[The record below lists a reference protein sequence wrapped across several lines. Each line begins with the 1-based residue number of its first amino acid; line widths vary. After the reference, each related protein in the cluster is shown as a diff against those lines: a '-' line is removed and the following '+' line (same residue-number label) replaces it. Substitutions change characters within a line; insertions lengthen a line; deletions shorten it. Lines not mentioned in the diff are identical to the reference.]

1 MINHKLVLPGHLNH
15 FGFLFGG
22 NLLQWAD
29 EFAWIATT
37 LDYPECNFVTIGMD
51 KVRFLKSVTEGTILE
66 VVVEK
71 MQEGNTTVRYQVN
84 VFRLH
89 TEVES
94 DLIFSTEI
102 TFIRIDEDGNK
113 MKLPPEQ

>member
-1 MINHKLVLPGHLNH
+1 MVNHKLVLPGHLNH
-15 FGFLFGG
+15 YGFLFGG

-37 LDYPECNFVTIGMD
+37 LDYPKCNFVTVGMD
-51 KVRFLKSVTEGTILE
+51 KVRFLQSVVEGTILE

-71 MQEGNTTVRYQVN
+71 IKEGNTTVRNLVSIY
-84 VFRLH
+84 RLH
-89 TEVES
+89 SEIES

-102 TFIRIDEDGNK
+102 TFIRIDENGNK
-113 MKLPPEQ
+113 MKLPQ

>member
-15 FGFLFGG
+15 YGFLFGG
-22 NLLQWAD
+22 YLLQWAD

-37 LDYPECNFVTIGMD
+37 LDYPDCNFVTIGMD

-71 MQEGNTTVRYQVN
+71 MKEGSTTVRYQVK
-84 VFRLH
+84 VYRLH
-89 TEVES
+89 TEDDS
-94 DLIFSTEI
+94 DLIFTSEI
-102 TFIRIDEDGNK
+102 TFIRIDEEGNK
-113 MKLPPEQ
+113 MKLPTE